1 MARISSHGSRASAAR
16 RRRRCH
22 TACGRITDR
31 LASGLFRTKTT
42 LILFSYK
49 IFNKYDFQKN
59 ILPDQHIIL
68 KFVTQKVK
76 RGQKKKKLL
85 PRSQSVK
92 QMGLNLFI
100 CMLRA
105 SFFFNKRNKCAQKRN
120 RFLPS
125 KAVSV
130 CVFHFDSTVST
141 VPLLFKHLWP
151 SL

>member
-16 RRRRCH
+16 RRR
-22 TACGRITDR
+22 TACRRITDR

-76 RGQKKKKLL
+76 RGQKKKKKIVATISKRETVEIELVYL
-85 PRSQSVK
+85 YVK
-92 QMGLNLFI
+92 SLI
-100 CMLRA
+100 
-105 SFFFNKRNKCAQKRN
+105 
-120 RFLPS
+120 FL
-125 KAVSV
+125 
-130 CVFHFDSTVST
+130 
-141 VPLLFKHLWP
+141 
-151 SL
+151 